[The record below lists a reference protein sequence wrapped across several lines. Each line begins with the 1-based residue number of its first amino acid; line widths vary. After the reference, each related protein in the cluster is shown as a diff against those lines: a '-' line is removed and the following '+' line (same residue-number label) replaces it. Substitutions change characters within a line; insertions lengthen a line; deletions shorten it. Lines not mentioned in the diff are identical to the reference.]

1 MDAKKWFTSKTIWV
15 NVLAVA
21 ATFATSQFG
30 VEVSAET
37 QIAILGVVNFI
48 LRIVTKSEVVWQ

>member
-1 MDAKKWFTSKTIWV
+1 METKAWWTSKTIWV

-30 VEVSAET
+30 FEISAET

-48 LRIVTKSEVVWQ
+48 LRVITKSEVAW

>member
-1 MDAKKWFTSKTIWV
+1 METKAWWTSKTIWV

-48 LRIVTKSEVVWQ
+48 LRVITKSEVVW